1 MCSFFSS
8 PLNVLYAKRAV
19 HIVSLF
25 LCAKKEFRGWGLCP
39 QLYKGDCLEVMQT
52 IPAGTVDMIL
62 CDLPYQMTDCKWDKI
77 IPFNELWEQYNR
89 VIKENGAIVLFAAQ
103 PFTTKLIH
111 SNIKDFRYCWYW
123 KKNNKT
129 GFSYARYQPMR
140 CIEDI
145 CVFYKKMPT
154 YNPQGLKKVENPRI
168 RKKGSSDRESMFRK
182 GALAKDYQTKYTGYP
197 VHILEFKNNLTSKK
211 RLHPTQ
217 KPVALLE
224 YLIKTYTQEGEIVL
238 DNCMGSGSAGEAA
251 LNTKRR
257 FIGIEKDSYY
267 FDIARERIEGVGED
281 ANSETREV
289 CQ

>member
-1 MCSFFSS
+1 
-8 PLNVLYAKRAV
+8 
-19 HIVSLF
+19 
-25 LCAKKEFRGWGLCP
+25 
-39 QLYKGDCLEVMQT
+39 
-52 IPAGTVDMIL
+52 MIL

-103 PFTTKLIH
+103 PFTTKLIN
-111 SNIKDFRYCWYW
+111 SNLKDFRYCWYW

-168 RKKGSSDRESMFRK
+168 RKKGSTERESMFKK
-182 GALAKDYQTKYTGYP
+182 GALAKEYQTKYTGYP

-238 DNCMGSGSAGEAA
+238 DNCMGSGSTGEAA

-281 ANSETREV
+281 ANSETRAV
-289 CQ
+289 YQ